1 MKKTN
6 KITPFYVINED
17 INAKEF
23 KKYNVMPYFVNCY
36 NETKV
41 KERPKT
47 FEEFRSFVERKS
59 IYMYWSRCQYEI
71 VLKSLIGF
79 AEDEKI
85 DVDWQVKM
93 NIDLITELLMQNV
106 KAV

>member
-17 INAKEF
+17 VNAKEF

-36 NETKV
+36 NETKA
-41 KERPKT
+41 KDRPKT
-47 FEEFRSFVERKS
+47 FEEFKDFVECKS
-59 IYMYWSRCQYEI
+59 MRMYCCRCEYEI
-71 VLKSLIGF
+71 VLQSLIGF
-79 AEDEKI
+79 AEDKKI

>member
-17 INAKEF
+17 VNAKEF

-36 NETKV
+36 NETKA
-41 KERPKT
+41 KDRPKT
-47 FEEFRSFVERKS
+47 FEEFKDFVECKS
-59 IYMYWSRCQYEI
+59 MRMYCCRCEYEI
-71 VLKSLIGF
+71 VLQSLIGF
-79 AEDEKI
+79 TEDKKI

>member
-17 INAKEF
+17 VNAKEF

-36 NETKV
+36 NEAKV
-41 KERPKT
+41 KDRPKT
-47 FEEFRSFVERKS
+47 FEEFKDFVECKS
-59 IYMYWSRCQYEI
+59 MRMYCCRCEYEI